1 MPVRTVRVATAE
13 LELQGD
19 RRKRVFLGDEFD
31 TDRMTEKAL
40 ERAERLGVFRPLG
53 LEDPTDIP
61 DEPSEGDDE
70 QTEGSEEP
78 TLFDGIDL
86 EKADAEPV
94 GDGDY
99 VEPTGYTSTPISDD
113 VLKRPRKAGTRADW
127 FAFADQ
133 EGMLLGKSLQ
143 EREDITKAELQ
154 ALFDES

>member
-53 LEDPTDIP
+53 LEDPIDVP
-61 DEPSEGDDE
+61 EDPSEDEGE

-94 GDGDY
+94 GDVVDES
-99 VEPTGYTSTPISDD
+99 VSTPISDD

-133 EGMLLGKSLQ
+133 EGMLLGKSIQ

>member
-53 LEDPTDIP
+53 LEDPTDVP

-78 TLFDGIDL
+78 TLFDDIVL
-86 EKADAEPV
+86 EKADAKPV
-94 GDGDY
+94 GD
-99 VEPTGYTSTPISDD
+99 VVNETISTPISDD

>member
-61 DEPSEGDDE
+61 DEPSEVDDE

-78 TLFDGIDL
+78 TLFDDIDL

-94 GDGDY
+94 GDVVDES
-99 VEPTGYTSTPISDD
+99 VSTPISDD
-113 VLKRPRKAGTRADW
+113 ILKRPRKAGTRADW

-133 EGMLLGKSLQ
+133 EGMLLGKSIQ

>member
-31 TDRMTEKAL
+31 TDRMTEKSL

-61 DEPSEGDDE
+61 DEPSEDDDE

-78 TLFDGIDL
+78 TLFDDVDL
-86 EKADAEPV
+86 EKADAEPA
-94 GDGDY
+94 GDGVDES
-99 VEPTGYTSTPISDD
+99 VSTPISDG
-113 VLKRPRKAGTRADW
+113 VLKRPRKAGIRDDW

-133 EGMLLGKSLQ
+133 EGKLLGKSLQ
-143 EREDITKAELQ
+143 ERKDITKAELQ